1 MRLLAPAKINLH
13 LRVGPLSQGGSG
25 LAPGGFHPL
34 LTWMVTVGL
43 FDKLTLETM
52 PAVSAAVGAAAPVIG
67 SGAQASATG
76 AASSVNGGG
85 RAEMIALRCDDR
97 SLPTDAANLVVRV
110 GMAMAD
116 TLGRVGEGSTGGR
129 ERVSAFL
136 EKRVP
141 AGAGLGGGSSDA
153 AATLRGLNLLWKARW
168 DASRL
173 ATFSAKFG
181 SDIPFFFH
189 GPSSICSGKGEV
201 VRPTPPPAVKWMT
214 LLLPGMHVP
223 TPDVYRRFDEMNLG
237 RPEAVMQQPDWRAWT
252 KLKAD
257 DLLLRLINDLEPPAF
272 SLRPELA
279 TLRDD
284 VEREVGKI
292 VRMSGS
298 GSSLFTLFDAE
309 AAAQECAAR
318 VSRRFGIRAGAYEI
332 AAAVRDDASG

>member
-52 PAVSAAVGAAAPVIG
+52 PAVPATVGATAPVIG
-67 SGAQASATG
+67 SGEQT
-76 AASSVNGGG
+76 AASSAAATAGKQLL
-85 RAEMIALRCDDR
+85 ALRCDDR
-97 SLPTDAANLVVRV
+97 SLPTDATNLVVRI
-110 GMAMAD
+110 GEAMAD

-153 AATLRGLNLLWKARW
+153 AAALRGLNLLWNARW

-272 SLRPELA
+272 SLRPDLS

-284 VEREVGKI
+284 VERDVGKI

-298 GSSLFTLFDAE
+298 GSSLFTLFDDE
-309 AAAQECAAR
+309 IAAQDCAAR
-318 VSRRFGIRAGAYEI
+318 VTRRFGIRAGAYEI
-332 AAAVRDDASG
+332 APALRDDASG